1 MIINRVLGKLSH
13 THKNIETVS
22 IDWFERDKKVLRKTT
37 SNGEDIGIK
46 VETTLNEGDI
56 LYEDDNKIIV
66 VEISP
71 CNLISVEVNT
81 MQQMGRLCFELG
93 NRHLSLS
100 IGENIVKC
108 PFDNPTF
115 EYLQKLGF
123 NAIKTYEKFTDYTE
137 CKAHTH
143 THEHHQHE

>member
-66 VEISP
+66 LEISP

-81 MQQMGRLCFELG
+81 MQQMGKLCFELG

-123 NAIKTYEKFTDYTE
+123 NAIKIYEKFTDYTE